1 MSFPFKLPP
10 GPILDQVKAWSPDEI
25 LQFSW
30 RAAEGLP
37 KDQLAEISDIT
48 GEAVEALLTEPS
60 IALVIQSYRETLECS
75 DEEFREKMRPIVR
88 FAIQKQVSQS
98 KPPAALIF
106 MMFFCLEIADKD
118 PVDEVMDALLR
129 SLWKKR
135 YRARKARETRRPI
148 SSTSRLPDR
157 ADEPT
162 HEELQAER
170 VVQRI
175 REGMREVTAAVAS
188 EALARADAKAA
199 VSDAAPV
206 AEPRVTLKRPAVAK
220 SPWPSF
226 RFGGS
231 DDRSSPSPT
240 DKSYA
245 RRPQG
250 P

>member
-37 KDQLAEISDIT
+37 KDQLAKISDISS
-48 GEAVEALLTEPS
+48 EAVEALLTEPS
-60 IALVIQSYRETLECS
+60 IVLVIQSYRETLECS

-88 FAIQKQVSQS
+88 FAIQKQVSQP

-175 REGMREVTAAVAS
+175 REGMREVTAAVAG
-188 EALARADAKAA
+188 EALARADAKSQVGAA
-199 VSDAAPV
+199 AGVEPV
-206 AEPRVTLKRPAVAK
+206 EQPRAVIKRPGVA
-220 SPWPSF
+220 SRPWPSF
-226 RFGGS
+226 RS
-231 DDRSSPSPT
+231 DGLDDPFLSI
-240 DKSYA
+240 A
-245 RRPQG
+245 NL
-250 P
+250 